1 MANVSLRWL
10 SIVLYKTSL
19 GQPSEM
25 EETKSFRML
34 LRDYHS
40 LVKLYSCENPTHSS
54 DKLPAFPGIVMR
66 LSPCTGSYFARNLEY
81 RSPGWSAMEARVR
94 PMHPLKTYHAP
105 TWSSAVTDGS
115 ILYDNKDGL
124 KPSSQSLVLVDH
136 LVTPRE

>member
-54 DKLPAFPGIVMR
+54 GKLPAFSGIVMR
-66 LSPCTGSYFARNLEY
+66 LSPRTGSYFARIWNIDLLVGLLWKHESGRCTTQNLP
-81 RSPGWSAMEARVR
+81 RTNV
-94 PMHPLKTYHAP
+94 
-105 TWSSAVTDGS
+105 VVGS
-115 ILYDNKDGL
+115 
-124 KPSSQSLVLVDH
+124 H
-136 LVTPRE
+136 